1 MRSLM
6 KSVLIL
12 GLVASLAVGAAGC
25 GSTPTPT
32 PTPSASP
39 TSKPTV
45 SPTPSP
51 TVAATPY
58 KIGAIF
64 SVTGANS
71 PLGTPEKQTV
81 EMMVEQINAKGGING
96 HLLQAVIYDDKTDAT
111 EAVTLTKKLIEQ
123 DNVLAI
129 IGPSGSPS
137 SVAII
142 DTVMK
147 AGTPLITCAASDAI
161 TKPVEN
167 RTWVFSTPQLS
178 SLAVEEIIDHL
189 TKTGVKKVAL
199 LTDSNTFGA
208 TGRDAL
214 LAALPKVS
222 ITISADEK
230 YNTADTDM
238 TAQLTKIKGTE
249 AQAVIVWGTN
259 PGPAIIAKN
268 MKQLAIALPLYNSHG
283 IANLSFITL
292 AGDAANGV
300 MFPAGKL
307 LVIEQLDD
315 TDPQKAVLL
324 QYKKDFEAKYGAGN
338 ANTFGGHAY
347 DALTMV
353 VKALTAVGADKAK
366 IRDYIENNVKN
377 LALTVGVFNMSPT
390 DHNGLTK
397 AAFEMI
403 KIADQKWT
411 WLK

>member
-1 MRSLM
+1 M
-6 KSVLIL
+6 KRLLSSVLSL
-12 GLVASLAVGAAGC
+12 GLVASLAIGAAGC
-25 GSTPTPT
+25 GSPTPTPTPT
-32 PTPSASP
+32 PTPSA
-39 TSKPTV
+39 

-64 SVTGANS
+64 SVSGANS

-81 EMMVEQINAKGGING
+81 DMMVEQINAKGGING
-96 HLLQAVIYDDKTDAT
+96 HPLQAIIYDDNSDAT
-111 EAVTLTKKLIEQ
+111 QAVTLAKKLIEQ

-129 IGPSGSPS
+129 IGPSGSGP
-137 SVAII
+137 SVAIV

-147 AGTPLITCAASDAI
+147 AGIPLITCAASDAI

-167 RTWVFSTPQLS
+167 RSWVFSTPQLS
-178 SLAVEEIIDHL
+178 SLAVDKIVEYL
-189 TKTGVKKVAL
+189 TTAGIKKVAF

-222 ITISADEK
+222 ITVSADEK

-238 TAQLTKIKGTE
+238 TAQLTKIKATD
-249 AQAVIVWGTN
+249 AQAVICWGTN

-268 MKQLAIALPLYNSHG
+268 MKQLAITLPLINSHG
-283 IANLSFITL
+283 IANLAFITL

-300 MFPAGKL
+300 IFPAGKL
-307 LVIEQLDD
+307 LVADQLAD
-315 TDPQKAVLL
+315 TDTQKAVLL

-353 VKALTAVGADKAK
+353 VKALGSVGADKAK
-366 IRDYIENNVKN
+366 IRDYIENNIKN
-377 LALTVGVFNMSPT
+377 LALTSGVFTMSPT

-397 AAFEMI
+397 DAFVMI